1 MSESEKSESSVPSCL
16 LLLLHAVLHIDA
28 YDALLAVISYDDY
41 DALRS
46 GVGFGFIES
55 SHFLDLLNNHL
66 HLGGLV
72 H

>member
-1 MSESEKSESSVPSCL
+1 MPSCL
-16 LLLLHAVLHIDA
+16 LLLLHAVLHIDD

-55 SHFLDLLNNHL
+55 DCLLDPLNNHP
-66 HLGGLV
+66 HLGGFV
-72 H
+72 R